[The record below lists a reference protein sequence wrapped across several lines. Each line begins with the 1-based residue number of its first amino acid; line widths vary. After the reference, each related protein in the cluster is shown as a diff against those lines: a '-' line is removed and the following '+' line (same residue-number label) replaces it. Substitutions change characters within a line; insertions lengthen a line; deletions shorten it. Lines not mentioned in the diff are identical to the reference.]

1 MKTTTIRS
9 KRGLL
14 DLQTPAVMGILNCTP
29 DSFFEGSRIQE
40 ETLLETANRMLEDG
54 AEVLDV
60 GGMSTRPGA
69 EAVSVQEEMDR
80 VLPAIELLAKQFPHA
95 TLSIDTY
102 RSEVARAA
110 LDAGAFWVN
119 DISAGELDPNMF
131 SLVAERNCPYVLMHM
146 QGIPVSMQKD
156 PHYRAVTA
164 DVMAYLFNKLQE
176 LRKLGITDL
185 VVDPGFG
192 FGKALHHNY
201 QMLRNLET
209 FQQLNVPVL
218 VGVSRKSMINKVLG
232 TWPEDALNGTSIL
245 HAFALE
251 RGAQILRV
259 HDVKEAR
266 QAVQLYLALTE
277 S

>member
-1 MKTTTIRS
+1 MKITQIRS

-14 DLQTPAVMGILNCTP
+14 SLETPAVMGIINCTP
-29 DSFFEGSRIQE
+29 DSFFEGSRLVEDAVLQK
-40 ETLLETANRMLEDG
+40 AQQMLDEG
-54 AEVLDV
+54 AEVLDL

-80 VLPAIELLAKQFPHA
+80 VLPAIESLSKHFPHA

-119 DISAGELDPNMF
+119 DISAGDLDPNMF
-131 SLVAERNCPYVLMHM
+131 PLIAERNCPYILMHM

-164 DVMAYLFNKLQE
+164 DVMGYLFNKLQE
-176 LRKLGITDL
+176 LRKLGVTDL

-201 QMLRNLET
+201 QLLRNLET

-218 VGVSRKSMINKVLG
+218 VGISRKSMINKVLG

-245 HAFALE
+245 NAFALE

-259 HDVKEAR
+259 HDVKEAK
-266 QAVQLYLALTE
+266 QAVQLYMALTD

>member
-9 KRGLL
+9 KRGLI
-14 DLQTPAVMGILNCTP
+14 DLETPAVMGILNLTP
-29 DSFFEGSRIQE
+29 DSFFQGSRVKE
-40 ETLLETANRMLEDG
+40 EMLLETAHRMLEDG

-80 VLPAIELLAKQFPHA
+80 ILPVIERLAQQFPHA
-95 TLSIDTY
+95 TISIDTY

-119 DISAGELDPNMF
+119 DISAGYLDPGMF
-131 SLVAERNCPYVLMHM
+131 SLVAERNCPYILMHM
-146 QGIPVSMQKD
+146 QGIPINMQKD
-156 PHYRAVTA
+156 PSYKAVTA
-164 DVMAYLFNKLQE
+164 DVMTYLFNKVQE
-176 LRKLGITDL
+176 LRKLGVTDL

-201 QMLRNLET
+201 QLLRNLEAL
-209 FQQLNVPVL
+209 QSLDVPVL

-251 RGAQILRV
+251 RGAKILRV

-266 QAVQLYLALTE
+266 QAVQLFLALRE

>member
-1 MKTTTIRS
+1 MKTTSIRS

-14 DLQTPAVMGILNCTP
+14 DFETPAVMGILNCTP
-29 DSFFEGSRIQE
+29 DSFFEGSRVKE
-40 ETLLETANRMLEDG
+40 EVLLETANRMLEDG

-80 VLPAIELLAKQFPHA
+80 VLPALELLVQHFPHA
-95 TLSIDTY
+95 TISIDTY

-119 DISAGELDPNMF
+119 DISAGDLDPLMF
-131 SLVAERNCPYVLMHM
+131 PLIAERNCPYVLMHM
-146 QGIPVSMQKD
+146 QGIPVNMQKD
-156 PHYRAVTA
+156 PSYQAVTA
-164 DVMAYLFNKLQE
+164 DVMTYLFNKVQE
-176 LRKLGITDL
+176 LRKLGVTDL

-201 QMLRNLET
+201 QLLRNLEAL
-209 FQQLNVPVL
+209 QSLNVPIL

-251 RGAQILRV
+251 RGANILRV
-259 HDVKEAR
+259 HDVKEAK
-266 QAVQLYLALTE
+266 QAVQLFLALRE

>member
-1 MKTTTIRS
+1 MKTNSIRS

-14 DLQTPAVMGILNCTP
+14 DLETPAVMGILNCTP
-29 DSFFEGSRIQE
+29 DSFFEGSRVKE
-40 ETLLETANRMLEDG
+40 EVLLETAHRMLEDG

-69 EAVSVQEEMDR
+69 EAVSVQEELDR
-80 VLPAIELLAKQFPHA
+80 VLPALELLVQNFPHS
-95 TLSIDTY
+95 TISIDTY

-119 DISAGELDPNMF
+119 DISAGDLDPLMF
-131 SLVAERNCPYVLMHM
+131 PLIAERNCPYVLMHM
-146 QGIPVSMQKD
+146 QGIPVNMQKD
-156 PHYRAVTA
+156 PSYQAVTA
-164 DVMAYLFNKLQE
+164 DVMTYLFNKVQE
-176 LRKLGITDL
+176 LRKLGVTDL

-201 QMLRNLET
+201 QLLRNLEALQT
-209 FQQLNVPVL
+209 LSIPVL
-218 VGVSRKSMINKVLG
+218 VGISRKSMINKVLG

-251 RGAQILRV
+251 RGAKILRV

-266 QAVQLYLALTE
+266 QAVQLFLALRE

>member
-1 MKTTTIRS
+1 MKTNSIRS

-14 DLQTPAVMGILNCTP
+14 DLNSPAVMGILNCTP
-29 DSFFEGSRIQE
+29 DSFFEGSRVKE
-40 ETLLETANRMLEDG
+40 EVLLETAHRMLEDG

-80 VLPAIELLAKQFPHA
+80 VLPALELLVQNFPHS
-95 TLSIDTY
+95 TISIDTY

-110 LDAGAFWVN
+110 LDAGAYWVN
-119 DISAGELDPNMF
+119 DISAGDLDPLMF
-131 SLVAERNCPYVLMHM
+131 PLIAERNCPYVLMHM
-146 QGIPVSMQKD
+146 QGIPVNMQKD
-156 PHYRAVTA
+156 PSYRAVTA
-164 DVMAYLFNKLQE
+164 DVMSYLFNKVQE
-176 LRKLGITDL
+176 LRKLGVTDL

-201 QMLRNLET
+201 QLLRNLEAL
-209 FQQLNVPVL
+209 QSLNVPVL

-251 RGAQILRV
+251 RGAKILRV
-259 HDVKEAR
+259 HDVKEAK
-266 QAVQLYLALTE
+266 QAVQLFLALQE

>member
-29 DSFFEGSRIQE
+29 DSFFEGSRINE

-80 VLPAIELLAKQFPHA
+80 VLPAIESLSKHFPHA

-119 DISAGELDPNMF
+119 DISAGDLDPNMF
-131 SLVAERNCPYVLMHM
+131 PLIAERNCPYILMHM

-164 DVMAYLFNKLQE
+164 DVMGYLFNKLQE
-176 LRKLGITDL
+176 LRKLGVTDL

-201 QMLRNLET
+201 QLLRNLET

-218 VGVSRKSMINKVLG
+218 VGISRKSMINKVLG

-245 HAFALE
+245 NAFALE

-259 HDVKEAR
+259 HDVKEAK
-266 QAVQLYLALTE
+266 QAVQLYMALTD

>member
-1 MKTTTIRS
+1 MKTTQIRS

-14 DLQTPAVMGILNCTP
+14 SLETPAVMGIINCTP
-29 DSFFEGSRIQE
+29 DSFFEGSRLVEDEVLQK
-40 ETLLETANRMLEDG
+40 AQQMLDEG
-54 AEVLDV
+54 AEVLDL

-80 VLPAIELLAKQFPHA
+80 VLPAIESLSKHFPHA

-119 DISAGELDPNMF
+119 DISAGDLDPNMF
-131 SLVAERNCPYVLMHM
+131 PLIAERNCPYILMHM

-164 DVMAYLFNKLQE
+164 DVMGYLFNKLQE
-176 LRKLGITDL
+176 LRKLGVTDL

-201 QMLRNLET
+201 QLLRNLET

-218 VGVSRKSMINKVLG
+218 VGISRKSMINKVLG

-245 HAFALE
+245 NAFALE

-259 HDVKEAR
+259 HDVKEAK
-266 QAVQLYLALTE
+266 QAVQLYMALTD

>member
-1 MKTTTIRS
+1 MKITQIRS

-14 DLQTPAVMGILNCTP
+14 NLEIPAVMGIINCTP
-29 DSFFEGSRIQE
+29 DSFFEGSRLVEDAVLQK
-40 ETLLETANRMLEDG
+40 AQQMLDEG
-54 AEVLDV
+54 AEVLDL

-69 EAVSVQEEMDR
+69 QAVSVQEEMDR
-80 VLPAIELLAKQFPHA
+80 VLPAIESLSKHFPHA

-119 DISAGELDPNMF
+119 DISAGDLDPNMF
-131 SLVAERNCPYVLMHM
+131 PLIAERNCPYILMHM

-164 DVMAYLFNKLQE
+164 DVMGYLFNKLQE
-176 LRKLGITDL
+176 LRKLGVTDL

-201 QMLRNLET
+201 QLLGNLET

-218 VGVSRKSMINKVLG
+218 VGISRKSMINKVLG

-245 HAFALE
+245 NAFALE

-259 HDVKEAR
+259 HDVKEAK
-266 QAVQLYLALTE
+266 QAVQLYMALTD